1 MSSAVATL
9 PDSPIATGVATSAV
23 RGWNGMVAGADGSGG
38 RNWRTVEN
46 EEYAVRLRHDF
57 SHADSWASTSTC
69 KDQCIVCIS
78 MGISGRSLEIAR
90 AAASPSMTGMAR
102 SRMMR
107 SGSSPGLWL

>member
-1 MSSAVATL
+1 VSSAVATL

-57 SHADSWASTSTC
+57 SHADFLGFNL
-69 KDQCIVCIS
+69 DLQRPMHPVHQH
-78 MGISGRSLEIAR
+78 GNFG
-90 AAASPSMTGMAR
+90 
-102 SRMMR
+102 
-107 SGSSPGLWL
+107 